1 LKTHLVIVIALLL
14 LAACSK
20 PAPPPKH
27 FDQLKVTYKKDGQ
40 LVQRQIPMLF
50 ALLDSDT
57 VTRSEIDRSQHS
69 YGTHRLCLANYDVS
83 ESPEKPN
90 ANLTKDVPPEQDLA
104 PVKACL
110 TINDKDGTD
119 ASSPFQPG
127 TYFVGLTAQMPN
139 RISAAA
145 IHWDKRRLSY
155 AVLNLATMT
164 GSFRL
169 DSLSDDAII
178 GEINISDGENSV
190 AGTFNVKPKITKEI
204 TLPMQ

>member
-1 LKTHLVIVIALLL
+1 MKTHLVIVIALLL

-20 PAPPPKH
+20 PAAPPPKH

-69 YGTHRLCLANYDVS
+69 YGTHRLCLGNYDVS

-104 PVKACL
+104 PVKPALQLMTKTAL
-110 TINDKDGTD
+110 THPRR
-119 ASSPFQPG
+119 SSRA
-127 TYFVGLTAQMPN
+127 LT
-139 RISAAA
+139 S
-145 IHWDKRRLSY
+145 
-155 AVLNLATMT
+155 
-164 GSFRL
+164 
-169 DSLSDDAII
+169 
-178 GEINISDGENSV
+178 
-190 AGTFNVKPKITKEI
+190 
-204 TLPMQ
+204 